1 MANQAVNNQQTP
13 PTDPMQIKAMLR
25 NSSNPRAVV
34 EMLARQGNPNAQGA
48 LSFLQNGMT
57 PQQAVL
63 NQLQQR
69 GMSFANFLQNP
80 LFK

>member
-1 MANQAVNNQQTP
+1 
-13 PTDPMQIKAMLR
+13 MQIKAMLR

-34 EMLARQGNPNAQGA
+34 ESLANQGNQDAQIA

-69 GMSFANFLQNP
+69 GIPLAILLNNP